1 MTRVLVTGAS
11 GFVGSELVRQLARAG
26 YQVRAVSRRALD
38 AEAAGLAESVTG
50 LDMDADEVLW
60 RAALQGVDVVI
71 HAAARV
77 HVMSDA
83 AADPLAEFRRSNVDA
98 TLRIARLAHE
108 AGARRFVL
116 VSSIKVNGEGTL
128 PGRPY
133 SAADVPQ
140 PIDPY
145 GQSKWEAEQGLH
157 ALAAATGLEV
167 VVVRPTLVYG
177 PGAKGNL
184 ATLMRILAWGLP
196 LPLGAVRNRR
206 SMVAR
211 SNLCDF
217 LVLCAMHPRAA
228 GQCFLMADC
237 NWSTPEL
244 VRGLSEAGAGPARLW
259 ACPVAILAGLAGMV
273 GRQAWIQRLC
283 GTLEVD
289 ASLAQDL
296 LGWVPVAAPE
306 SELAAM
312 VRAAKQE
319 RRTG

>member
-1 MTRVLVTGAS
+1 MRVLVTGAS
-11 GFVGSELVRQLARAG
+11 GFVGSELVRQLARAE
-26 YQVRAVSRRALD
+26 YRVRAVSRRALD
-38 AEAAGLAESVTG
+38 SDLADLAETVTG
-50 LDMDADEVLW
+50 LDMEADDSRW
-60 RAALQGVDVVI
+60 REALQGVDVVI

-83 AADPLAEFRRSNVDA
+83 AADPLAEFRRSNVSA

-116 VSSIKVNGEGTL
+116 VSSIKVNGEGTV

-133 SAADVPQ
+133 RATDLPQ
-140 PIDPY
+140 PMDAY
-145 GQSKWEAEQGLH
+145 GQSKWEAEQ
-157 ALAAATGLEV
+157 ALRALEAETGLGV

-206 SMVAR
+206 SMVSR
-211 SNLCDF
+211 SNLCDV
-217 LVLCAMHPRAA
+217 LVRCVDHPAA
-228 GQCFLMADC
+228 PGQCFLLSDAC
-237 NWSTPEL
+237 WSTPEL
-244 VRGLSEAGAGPARLW
+244 IARLAEAGAGPARLW
-259 ACPVAILAGLAGMV
+259 RVPLFLLTWPARML
-273 GRQAWIQRLC
+273 GRQAWVQRLC
-283 GTLEVD
+283 GDLEVD
-289 ASLAQDL
+289 ASLARDL
-296 LGWVPVAAPE
+296 LDWVPVVAPV

-319 RRTG
+319 KWTG